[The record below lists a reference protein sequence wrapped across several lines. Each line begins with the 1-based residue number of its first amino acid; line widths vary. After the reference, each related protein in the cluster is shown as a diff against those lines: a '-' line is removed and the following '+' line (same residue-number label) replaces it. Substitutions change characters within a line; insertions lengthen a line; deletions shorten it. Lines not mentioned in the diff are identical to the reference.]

1 MGVELVA
8 ERDVITVEE
17 SLTSSGSVGGDV
29 TSSQQQVHQRRGR
42 RMYFSCASSHPL
54 MQSVSSVSS
63 FELSDDDDDDE
74 SIVDGRHR
82 GGGPLVELRFKVL
95 FVGDAC
101 VGKTSFMWKYV
112 SDAALDPTRT
122 WTTAG
127 KISNTSLFILCQI
140 STSNLQD
147 DNVCCSM
154 LMFWNSHS
162 LQSLSCGFGVI
173 GGGKTNF
180 FAIIGAIQLIT
191 RVTAIQLDMLCC
203 VMVFLTMIQR
213 SRPHGSCLV
222 MNLYKQMSR

>member
-17 SLTSSGSVGGDV
+17 SLTSSTGSGDV
-29 TSSQQQVHQRRGR
+29 TSSQQQVRQRRGR

-54 MQSVSSVSS
+54 LQSVSSVSS

-82 GGGPLVELRFKVL
+82 VVGPLIELRFKVL

-127 KISNTSLFILCQI
+127 KISITSLFILCQFSSSDVRAFTYNI
-140 STSNLQD
+140 HSRRV
-147 DNVCCSM
+147 VCCSLQL
-154 LMFWNSHS
+154 LMF
-162 LQSLSCGFGVI
+162 
-173 GGGKTNF
+173 
-180 FAIIGAIQLIT
+180 
-191 RVTAIQLDMLCC
+191 
-203 VMVFLTMIQR
+203 
-213 SRPHGSCLV
+213 
-222 MNLYKQMSR
+222 

>member
-1 MGVELVA
+1 MEMLMGVELVA

-17 SLTSSGSVGGDV
+17 SLTSSGSGGGDV
-29 TSSQQQVHQRRGR
+29 TSSQQQQVRQRRGR

-63 FELSDDDDDDE
+63 FELSDDDE

-82 GGGPLVELRFKVL
+82 LGPLVELRFKVL

-127 KISNTSLFILCQI
+127 KISVTPLFIMCQFSSSDVRAHNI
-140 STSNLQD
+140 HSRRV
-147 DNVCCSM
+147 VCCSLQL

-162 LQSLSCGFGVI
+162 QQSASCEFGVM
-173 GGGKTNF
+173 GERGSKT
-180 FAIIGAIQLIT
+180 T
-191 RVTAIQLDMLCC
+191 VKPWRSTAG
-203 VMVFLTMIQR
+203 
-213 SRPHGSCLV
+213 H
-222 MNLYKQMSR
+222 